1 MVLKTIALVLY
12 SAALIM
18 ALAFGYD
25 WSFGAML
32 FNINPAA
39 LNGLQAGVQRN
50 LSPALWDA
58 LFIPLLSLPAW
69 VIPVAMGTIFVL
81 ISALRPGKG

>member
-12 SAALIM
+12 SAALLI
-18 ALAFGYD
+18 ALAFGYG

-32 FNINPAA
+32 FNINPGA
-39 LNGLQAGVQRN
+39 LNSFQAGVQRN
-50 LSPALWDA
+50 LSPALWDSI
-58 LFIPLLSLPAW
+58 FVPLLQLPAW
-69 VIPVAMGTIFVL
+69 VIPVAIGTLFVL

>member
-1 MVLKTIALVLY
+1 
-12 SAALIM
+12 
-18 ALAFGYD
+18 
-25 WSFGAML
+25 
-32 FNINPAA
+32 
-39 LNGLQAGVQRN
+39 VQRN

-69 VIPVAMGTIFVL
+69 VMPVAIGTIFVL